1 MKASETAIA
10 IGNTIALR
18 RRTLNVTQED
28 LALLAG
34 VSVRFL
40 SSLEGGK
47 ASVRLDTL
55 LAVLDALGL
64 ELTTSVRESKK

>member
-1 MKASETAIA
+1 MKVSDTAID

-18 RRTLNVTQED
+18 RRALGVTQEE

-47 ASVRLDTL
+47 ATVRLDTL

-64 ELTTSVRESKK
+64 ELSTSVRESK

>member
-1 MKASETAIA
+1 MTASDTTVAL
-10 IGNTIALR
+10 GHTIASRRKELR
-18 RRTLNVTQED
+18 VTQEE

-47 ASVRLDTL
+47 ATVRLDTL

-64 ELTTSVRESKK
+64 ELGTSVRGSK